1 MKIVNKIQ
9 LIEEAKARVEVLK
22 AKKDIYSIVLE
33 ELSKLDGKK
42 ITKRFATLIEK
53 RLNDTLEGKYYVSY
67 SKDQF
72 LKDRFSLLPYK
83 SSEEILLNYNNMNEI
98 YIQAGEGVYCHESL
112 VKNTKWLT
120 NWDERIEEYKHD
132 MQMLEDT
139 NIIEEYN
146 KAVYAILQTHKQ
158 FKSTLHYKLDK

>member
-1 MKIVNKIQ
+1 
-9 LIEEAKARVEVLK
+9 
-22 AKKDIYSIVLE
+22 
-33 ELSKLDGKK
+33 
-42 ITKRFATLIEK
+42 
-53 RLNDTLEGKYYVSY
+53 
-67 SKDQF
+67 
-72 LKDRFSLLPYK
+72 
-83 SSEEILLNYNNMNEI
+83 MNEI

-132 MQMLEDT
+132 MQMIENS

-146 KAVYAILQTHKQ
+146 NAIDTILQAHKQ